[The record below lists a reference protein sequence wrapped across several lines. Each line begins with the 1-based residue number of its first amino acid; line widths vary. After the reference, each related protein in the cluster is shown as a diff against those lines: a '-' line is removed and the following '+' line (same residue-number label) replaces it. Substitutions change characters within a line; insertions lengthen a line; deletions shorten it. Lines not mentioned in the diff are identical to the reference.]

1 MKNCLIVKMMLG
13 WMIIFFLPTSL
24 FGWENTT
31 SSVNEKPFV
40 IPEITEWK
48 GGEGNVSLS
57 GRIIVK
63 SNNVK
68 AIAQAFANDCEE
80 MFGWKPFV
88 STGKPR
94 KGDIILTCRKSVN
107 LPEEGYQIEIGEASL
122 PTVNILSTSPKGMF
136 WATRT
141 LLQLFEQ
148 SPHDRAENV
157 VLPSGIIIDQPQ
169 YPLRGFMIDVG
180 RKYIPMSY
188 LRNLVKMLAYYKMNT
203 LQVHLNDNGMSEY
216 FENNWEKTY
225 AAFRLEC
232 DTYPGLAATDGAY
245 SKTDFIAFQQLGEQ
259 NCVEI
264 IPEIDSPAH
273 SLAFTHYRPSL
284 GSKEYGMNHLDLS
297 NPEVYTFMDALF
309 AEYLGGKNPVFRGH
323 RVNIGTD
330 EYSNRNQEVVEQF
343 RVYTDHYLALIEQ
356 YGKQPMLW
364 GALTHAKGKTPVR
377 HEGVLM
383 NCWYNGY
390 AQPDSMRQ
398 LGYQLV
404 SIPDGMVYIV
414 PAAGYYY
421 DYLNTQYL
429 YEHWTP
435 AKIGNKQFEEQDK
448 QIEGGMFAVWN
459 DHCGNGISTK
469 DIHHRVFPALQ
480 TMATKTWTG
489 QLTTLPYA
497 IFDQKRMTLSEAP
510 GVNELGRLPNET
522 IEKKEISPNSSLDLP
537 IIEAGYD
544 YRVSFSLDC
553 KAEEKGTILFEGD
566 NAIFYLSTPTTG
578 RMGFARDG
586 YLNTFNYT
594 LPSQGHVDIR
604 IEGTNKETRLYVNN
618 RHIQTLAKR
627 EVYVMKSSD
636 QLNNMPGAVYQ
647 PTVYAPST
655 KMFYVPTLVFP
666 LQRTGNYRS
675 QVMNLKVEALH
686 ANR

>member
-1 MKNCLIVKMMLG
+1 MKNHTIAKMMLG
-13 WMIIFFLPTSL
+13 WVMFFSLPTSS
-24 FGWENTT
+24 FGWKAP
-31 SSVNEKPFV
+31 SINEKPFV

-48 GGEGNVSLS
+48 GGQGNVALS

-63 SNNVK
+63 SSNIK
-68 AIAQAFANDCEE
+68 AIAQAFSNDCEE
-80 MFGWKPFV
+80 MFGWKLAI
-88 STGKPR
+88 SSGKPR
-94 KGDIILTCRKSVN
+94 KGDIVLTCRKSAD
-107 LPEEGYQIEIGEASL
+107 LSDESYQIEMGTVSL
-122 PTVNILSTSPKGMF
+122 PTVNILSSSPKGMF

-148 SPHDRAENV
+148 STHDRAENIS
-157 VLPSGIIIDQPQ
+157 LPSGTIIDKPQ

-188 LRNLVKMLAYYKMNT
+188 LRNLVKVMAYYKMNT
-203 LQVHLNDNGMSEY
+203 LQVHLNDNGMPQY
-216 FENNWEKTY
+216 FESDWNKTP

-232 DTYPGLAATDGAY
+232 NTYPGLTATDGSY
-245 SKTDFIAFQQLGEQ
+245 SKAEFIAFQQLGEQ
-259 NCVEI
+259 HFVEI

-273 SLAFTHYRPSL
+273 ALAFTHFRPSL
-284 GSKEYGMNHLDLS
+284 GSKEYGMDHFNLS
-297 NPEVYTFMDALF
+297 NPEVYTFMDSLF

-330 EYSNRNQEVVEQF
+330 EYSNRNPQVVEQF
-343 RVYTDHYLALIEQ
+343 RAYTDHYLALIEN

-364 GALTHAKGKTPVR
+364 GALTHARGNTPVR

-398 LGYQLV
+398 LGYQMV
-404 SIPDGMVYIV
+404 SIPDGLVYIV

-421 DYLNTQYL
+421 DYLNCKHL
-429 YEHWTP
+429 YENWTP
-435 AKIGNKQFEEQDK
+435 AQIGNKRFEEQDP

-459 DHCGNGISTK
+459 DHYGNGISVK
-469 DIHHRVFPALQ
+469 DIHHRAFPAIQ
-480 TMATKTWTG
+480 TIATKTWTG
-489 QLTTLPYA
+489 QLTTLPYD
-497 IFDQKRMTLSEAP
+497 IFDEKRMTLSEAP
-510 GVNELGRLPNET
+510 GVNELGRLPHET
-522 IEKKEISPNSSLDLP
+522 IEKKEISPNSSIDLP

-553 KAEEKGTILFEGD
+553 KEEEKGTVLFESD
-566 NAIFYLSTPTTG
+566 HAIFYLSSPTTG
-578 RMGFARDG
+578 QVGFSRDG
-586 YLNTFNYT
+586 YLNTFNYK
-594 LPSQGHVDIR
+594 LPVDGHVDIR

-618 RHIQTLAKR
+618 RHIQTLSKH
-627 EVYVMKSSD
+627 EVYVMKPSD
-636 QLNNMPGAVYQ
+636 KLNNMPRAEYQ
-647 PTVYAPST
+647 PTVFAPSA
-655 KMFYVPTLVFP
+655 KMYYVPTLVFP

-675 QVMNLKVEALH
+675 QVTNLKVEAIH